1 MTLGSVLLSPRRARA
16 WPQCPKCPGR
26 SGELQREEC
35 TPPPPMDPLG
45 PDLQTLASRRPHFP
59 TKWAGKSPHL
69 VAAFPRGRSP
79 EVLATLPALGAR
91 AWTG

>member
-35 TPPPPMDPLG
+35 THPPPHG
-45 PDLQTLASRRPHFP
+45 PSRPGFADSGFQKASFP
-59 TKWAGKSPHL
+59 YQM
-69 VAAFPRGRSP
+69 GRQISTP
-79 EVLATLPALGAR
+79 CGCLPSREVT
-91 AWTG
+91 